1 MSIAGAEKVNELA
14 GRHAGS
20 VSNIRRSEGNP
31 KPPANRSNNRSIS
44 LRNDRHTSG
53 TAGSAAGAFLTS
65 TGTSAIVV
73 SIVGARERVN
83 LTHRPSWARASAE
96 TLIQRNSRRPALP
109 PPCPHRPL
117 YPLARERGRRCAR
130 QRAGAFHLVKHGLG
144 VGADLFIDQRQGR
157 ALGAAAIFDR
167 CA

>member
-20 VSNIRRSEGNP
+20 VSNMRRSEGNP

-53 TAGSAAGAFLTS
+53 TAGSVAGAFLTS

-73 SIVGARERVN
+73 SIVGVRKRVN

-96 TLIQRNSRRPALP
+96 TLIHRNSCRPAFP
-109 PPCPHRPL
+109 SPRPHRAPHA
-117 YPLARERGRRCAR
+117 LARQRGRRRAR
-130 QRAGAFHLVKHGLG
+130 QRPGAFHPVEYGLG
-144 VGADLFIDQRQGR
+144 VGADLFIDQ
-157 ALGAAAIFDR
+157 
-167 CA
+167 C